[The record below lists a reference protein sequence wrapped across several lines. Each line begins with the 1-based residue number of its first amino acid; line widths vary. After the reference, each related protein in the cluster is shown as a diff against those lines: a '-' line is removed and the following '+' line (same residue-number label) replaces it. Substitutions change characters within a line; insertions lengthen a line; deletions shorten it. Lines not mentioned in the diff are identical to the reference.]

1 MGFIIV
7 FSGYCPA
14 SWALSSCLTPT
25 YWCKDCWLENCRL
38 ARDQRLVPTM
48 DGVDGLVYYF
58 LFTVLPCVLGAC
70 CCLTPTG
77 MKTVVWRVARKQRLL
92 PMTDE
97 ACLRRGGMVGFYY
110 CVFGVLPCV
119 LGALFLSHTYIL
131 V

>member
-48 DGVDGLVYYF
+48 NGVDGLVYYF

-92 PMTDE
+92 PMMVP
-97 ACLRRGGMVGFYY
+97 CLLDTGYWLLTTGFHT
-110 CVFGVLPCV
+110 CTVCESIGFVFLQ
-119 LGALFLSHTYIL
+119 LQMLL
-131 V
+131 